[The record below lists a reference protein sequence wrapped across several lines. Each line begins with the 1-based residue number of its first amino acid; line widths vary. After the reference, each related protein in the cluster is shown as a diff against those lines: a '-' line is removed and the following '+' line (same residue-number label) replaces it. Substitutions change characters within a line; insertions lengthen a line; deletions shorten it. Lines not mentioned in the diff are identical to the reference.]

1 MTAPN
6 ESPAPTIPDFQ
17 GDALAVAAYNDA
29 RTSYMSRE
37 SGAEE
42 ERTRTTF
49 DKRRSMI
56 RVEIDNAATL
66 LDERKA
72 MAEKA
77 LWMYATLYPL
87 RVDGDTP
94 TKPSF
99 WEVVRTLGYASRLYQ
114 RAIVTAAEAV
124 QAQSRRRRLEASEEE
139 LDQQLQRTLYL
150 QADARKRSFEAPDG
164 GLAAFHAQPFAATLR
179 ARVEEIKAERL
190 QYAARLA
197 AGDVPPAEQRDRDF
211 AEHRISPLVPPF
223 DGVTIVR
230 VERYGSLAYFIL
242 QDLERKL
249 YALAYDDRLE
259 ALIEHVVDVY
269 WLVDSFKVRP
279 AAGSTGWAMTITEH
293 FSRNFNDPVEAHAE
307 YRAARAALGVPR
319 TDIPP
324 MTPRRTLDSE
334 TDEAD
339 LIELLV
345 TFAESNQLPGQE
357 TSGESAEMDAGESNG
372 D

>member
-1 MTAPN
+1 MTLTASN
-6 ESPAPTIPDFQ
+6 DTTVPTIPDFQ
-17 GDALAVAAYNDA
+17 KDAEVVAAYNDA
-29 RTSYMSRE
+29 RINYMNRE
-37 SGAEE
+37 ASADE
-42 ERTRTTF
+42 ERTRATF
-49 DKRRSMI
+49 DKRRAAI
-56 RVEIDNAATL
+56 RVEIDSCAVL

-72 MAEKA
+72 IAEKA

-99 WEVVRTLGYASRLYQ
+99 WETLRTLGYASRLYQ

-124 QAQSRRRRLEASEEE
+124 QAQSRRRRLENSEDE
-139 LDQQLQRTLYL
+139 LDQQLQRALYL
-150 QADARKRSFEAPDG
+150 QADARKRALEAPDG
-164 GLAAFHAQPFAATLR
+164 GLAAFHSQPFAATMR
-179 ARVEEIKAERL
+179 ARVEEINAERA

-197 AGDVPPAEQRDRDF
+197 AGDVAPPEQRDRDF
-211 AEHRISPLVPPF
+211 AQHRISPLAPPF

-230 VERYGSLAYFIL
+230 VERYGGLAYFIL
-242 QDLERKL
+242 RDLASKL
-249 YALAYDDRLE
+249 YALAYDPRLE

-279 AAGSTGWAMTITEH
+279 TAGSTGWAMTITEH
-293 FSRNFNDPVEAHAE
+293 FSANFKDPVDAHAE
-307 YRAARAALGVPR
+307 YRAARLALSQPR
-319 TDIPP
+319 GDIAP

-345 TFAESNQLPGQE
+345 AFAESVPPPAQAAAA
-357 TSGESAEMDAGESNG
+357 ESADPETNE
-372 D
+372 